1 MWRREKLPASVLNG
15 PVRGVDLLVRREPLV
30 NLGERHGPTAR
41 HELLKDVPLLL
52 EILLQSLVDRGV
64 QLVLGKH
71 LAPVVVDDFLDRSDK
86 RC

>member
-30 NLGERHGPTAR
+30 NLGERHGPAG
-41 HELLKDVPLLL
+41 HELLEDVPLLL
-52 EILLQSLVDRGV
+52 EVLLQSLVDRRV

-71 LAPVVVDDFLDRSDK
+71 LASVVVDDFLDRSDK

>member
-30 NLGERHGPTAR
+30 DLGERHGPAG
-41 HELLKDVPLLL
+41 HKLLEDVPLLL

-71 LAPVVVDDFLDRSDK
+71 LASVVVDDFLDRSDK

>member
-15 PVRGVDLLVRREPLV
+15 PVRCVDLLVRREPLV
-30 NLGERHGPTAR
+30 HLGERHGPTAG
-41 HELLKDVPLLL
+41 HKLLKDVPLLF
-52 EILLQSLVDRGV
+52 EILLQSLVDRRV

-71 LAPVVVDDFLDRSDK
+71 LAPVVVHDFLDRSYE

>member
-30 NLGERHGPTAR
+30 NLGERHGPAR

-52 EILLQSLVDRGV
+52 EVLLQRLVDRGV

-71 LAPVVVDDFLDRSDK
+71 LASVVVDDFLDRSDK

>member
-30 NLGERHGPTAR
+30 DLGERHGPAG

-52 EILLQSLVDRGV
+52 EILLQRLVDRGV

>member
-30 NLGERHGPTAR
+30 HLGERHGPAG
-41 HELLKDVPLLL
+41 HKLLEDVPLLL